1 MISLILTMT
10 RGRPQEFDR
19 EKALGKAMDLF
30 WSQGY
35 QAAGMEALT
44 KHMGISRQSLY
55 NTFGDKHSLLKEAI
69 DYYSKQLCTN
79 WGKMFNASPSPLKN
93 LEGFLKF
100 VETYLYSKDFR
111 GCLFANTALEMG
123 HKDPVIQKLLNK
135 RSVESEQHIE
145 DVLNRA
151 VKCEELINT
160 VNTQALARF
169 IINIIRGLMVT
180 TKGGGT
186 KAEIKDVLNS
196 LRTHLKQFES
206 K

>member
-1 MISLILTMT
+1 MT